1 MANPRDFSLY
11 FTITVKLFGLMIIL
25 HFPQCMDA
33 LLVGESNHDGDLY
46 FLKNA
51 ERAWERGWNQTQ
63 PSVSRFMAR
72 SGRWVKRG
80 GGIPRRGYFMYLSL
94 FIHYISLKN
103 LQIYKISKYIHR
115 TTLI

>member
-33 LLVGESNHDGDLY
+33 LLVGESYHDGDLY

-51 ERAWERGWNQTQ
+51 ERAWERGRNQTQ
-63 PSVSRFMAR
+63 PSVSTFYG
-72 SGRWVKRG
+72 SQWSLGEKGRG
-80 GGIPRRGYFMYLSL
+80 NS
-94 FIHYISLKN
+94 
-103 LQIYKISKYIHR
+103 
-115 TTLI
+115 